1 MIDNFCVIL
10 DLLQD
15 LTPTGEIGVSICEYK
30 WIFTGIMRYIA
41 HGSYWNRYHFY
52 NVYEIIMRIQN
63 QPVK

>member
-15 LTPTGEIGVSICEYK
+15 SSPTGAIGVSICEYK
-30 WIFTGIMRYIA
+30 WIFTGIMRYIV
-41 HGSYWNRYHFY
+41 HGAYWSKYQFY
-52 NVYEIIMRIQN
+52 NVYEIIMSIQN